1 MDTAGIDI
9 SGLKEME
16 AALTDL
22 AKEIGAKKATGM
34 FTSALNEG
42 AKEYE
47 EHIKA
52 NVNVSKYT
60 RTVKT
65 KSGNRVEIRPG
76 FLKSR
81 IKRKASTNRK
91 GGINKRFGKNEV
103 SRVKVG
109 AFKVPYIVQYEFGTS
124 RQQANPDIRNAF
136 KSKTTA
142 AVARAKAQLKKK
154 IMLAQKR
161 IAKKRAA
168 Q

>member
-1 MDTAGIDI
+1 MDITGIDI

-22 AKEIGAKKATGM
+22 AQEIGAKKATSM

-47 EHIKA
+47 EHIRT
-52 NVNVSKYT
+52 NVSVSKYT
-60 RTVKT
+60 RMVKT
-65 KSGNRVEIRPG
+65 KAGNRVEIRPG

-91 GGINKRFGKNEV
+91 GGSNKRFGQNEV

-109 AFKVPYIVQYEFGTS
+109 VFKVPYIVQYEFGTS

-136 KSKTTA
+136 KAKTAA
-142 AVARAKAQLKKK
+142 AVARTKSRLAKK

-161 IAKKRAA
+161 IAKKRASK
-168 Q
+168 